1 MPHCILRRRASCHAI
16 LTHSMLRLQTKSA
29 VDNLSQI
36 VVSTLR
42 LARRA

>member
-16 LTHSMLRLQTKSA
+16 LTHWTLRLQTCG
-29 VDNLSQI
+29 VDSTSQI